1 LCKDTSPKELNF
13 VLCGM
18 NHLAHLYLSSD
29 REEEMVGQ
37 FIADAVKGNDFN
49 LYSKEI
55 RNGILLHRWV
65 DSFTDTHDLVKE
77 LRAAYRPKLG
87 LYSGVL
93 IDLVFDYFLA
103 KDFQIHSGRE
113 LAEFQH
119 FTFHVLNKHEDVFP
133 DKMKKYFFHMKE
145 KKFMMKYG
153 HSEGMAVIV
162 KQMGMRIPRGE
173 ALVEAGDFFLDHVE
187 VASNY
192 FPEFFV
198 ELKYEFQL
206 KRERLVHE
214 KKID

>member
-1 LCKDTSPKELNF
+1 MCKDTSPKLLNF

-29 REEEMVGQ
+29 NEEEMVGQ

-49 LYSKEI
+49 HYSPAI
-55 RNGILLHRWV
+55 RKGILLHRWV
-65 DSFTDTHDLVKE
+65 DSYTDTHDLVKE

-113 LAEFQH
+113 LAEFQQ
-119 FTFHVLNKHEDVFP
+119 FTFRVLNKHEGVFP
-133 DKMKKYFFHMKE
+133 EKIKKYFFHMKDKE
-145 KKFMMKYG
+145 FMMKYA
-153 HSEGMAVIV
+153 HLEGMALIV
-162 KQMGMRIPRGE
+162 KQMGARIPRGE
-173 ALVEAGDFFLDHVE
+173 SLVEAGDFFRDHIE

-192 FPEFFV
+192 FPIFFV
-198 ELKYEFQL
+198 ELKNEFQL
-206 KRERLVHE
+206 KRELLLHE
-214 KKID
+214 NKND